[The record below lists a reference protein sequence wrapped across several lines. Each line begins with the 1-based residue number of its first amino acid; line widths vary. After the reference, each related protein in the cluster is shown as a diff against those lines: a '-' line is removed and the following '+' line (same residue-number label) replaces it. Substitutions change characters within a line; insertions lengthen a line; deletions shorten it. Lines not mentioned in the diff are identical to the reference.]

1 MVTGVEGNVVGT
13 DNNEDR
19 IKWTAS
25 KCTVQPGHPFVEC
38 GSSSSSSSIGA
49 HALHHFEVPCL
60 CIADDDV
67 AVEFQCTD
75 GAPSCDFTLDQA
87 LVYVWVPERWDAS
100 SAGAPIFIYQESA
113 LQLFLFILGICTV
126 VEMSMTL
133 SNNWTPTVF
142 FLQIV
147 GKVRYCLPIH
157 LFLVCRV
164 LSQKLFNENMGH

>member
-38 GSSSSSSSIGA
+38 GSSSSSSIGA

-100 SAGAPIFIYQESA
+100 SAGAPFFYSSRISIAVGFVYFGYLHSCGDVKDLVQQLDANFFFADCWKGKILPTNSFVFGVQSFISKIIQ
-113 LQLFLFILGICTV
+113 
-126 VEMSMTL
+126 
-133 SNNWTPTVF
+133 
-142 FLQIV
+142 
-147 GKVRYCLPIH
+147 
-157 LFLVCRV
+157 
-164 LSQKLFNENMGH
+164 